1 MQLSLEPKAIEDVY
15 QTPLV
20 QQTAFWSRVKATLG
34 MKSRAFEFSVRNSD
48 IYTGVG
54 GWSRTNADVVVFAQ
68 QVNDEDWIAYMP
80 YGPEI
85 EPSEENQ
92 GVFLEELSEE
102 LRRFL
107 PKGCIALRYDLNW
120 QSHWVME
127 QDFDADGEWRGGPRK
142 VFQEMQLNFGTVNG
156 NLFKSLTNVL
166 PADTIVVDLAKSE
179 EDMLGAM
186 KAKTRY
192 NIGLSSRHGIE
203 VRELGFSDLP
213 VWYSL
218 YTETYHRNGLHVND
232 LRYFESVFSVW
243 MKHLDPNVTVKLLAA
258 FDGDE
263 PLAAMFLIV
272 SAHRATYLYGA
283 SSSRKRN
290 LMPTYALQFKA
301 MQIARAAGCTE
312 YDMFGVAP
320 TSDPSHPMHGLYKFK
335 TGFGGSMFHQL
346 GFWDYPLDEK
356 KYHAFAAHEMGM
368 AGYYA

>member
-15 QTPLV
+15 RTPLV

-120 QSHWVME
+120 QSHWVTE

-142 VFQEMQLNFGTVNG
+142 VFQEMQLNFGTANG

-166 PADTIVVDLAKSE
+166 
-179 EDMLGAM
+179 
-186 KAKTRY
+186 R
-192 NIGLSSRHGIE
+192 RHHRRGFGQ
-203 VRELGFSDLP
+203 VRRRHAG
-213 VWYSL
+213 
-218 YTETYHRNGLHVND
+218 
-232 LRYFESVFSVW
+232 
-243 MKHLDPNVTVKLLAA
+243 
-258 FDGDE
+258 GDE
-263 PLAAMFLIV
+263 GEDPLQ
-272 SAHRATYLYGA
+272 HRAVVATRDRGAGAGIFGSPRLVFALYGDV
-283 SSSRKRN
+283 SPQRPSR
-290 LMPTYALQFKA
+290 
-301 MQIARAAGCTE
+301 E
-312 YDMFGVAP
+312 
-320 TSDPSHPMHGLYKFK
+320 
-335 TGFGGSMFHQL
+335 
-346 GFWDYPLDEK
+346 
-356 KYHAFAAHEMGM
+356 
-368 AGYYA
+368 

>member
-1 MQLSLEPKAIEDVY
+1 
-15 QTPLV
+15 
-20 QQTAFWSRVKATLG
+20 
-34 MKSRAFEFSVRNSD
+34 
-48 IYTGVG
+48 
-54 GWSRTNADVVVFAQ
+54 
-68 QVNDEDWIAYMP
+68 MP

-107 PKGCIALRYDLNW
+107 SKGCIALRYDLNW
-120 QSHWVME
+120 QSHWVTE

-142 VFQEMQLNFGTVNG
+142 VFQEMQLNFGTANG

-179 EDMLGAM
+179 EDVMGAM

-232 LRYFESVFSVW
+232 LRYFESVF
-243 MKHLDPNVTVKLLAA
+243 
-258 FDGDE
+258 
-263 PLAAMFLIV
+263 
-272 SAHRATYLYGA
+272 
-283 SSSRKRN
+283 
-290 LMPTYALQFKA
+290 
-301 MQIARAAGCTE
+301 
-312 YDMFGVAP
+312 FGVDEARGSQCDGE
-320 TSDPSHPMHGLYKFK
+320 TSRRL
-335 TGFGGSMFHQL
+335 
-346 GFWDYPLDEK
+346 
-356 KYHAFAAHEMGM
+356 
-368 AGYYA
+368 

>member
-15 QTPLV
+15 RTPLV

-120 QSHWVME
+120 QSHWVTE

-142 VFQEMQLNFGTVNG
+142 VFQEMQLN
-156 NLFKSLTNVL
+156 
-166 PADTIVVDLAKSE
+166 
-179 EDMLGAM
+179 
-186 KAKTRY
+186 
-192 NIGLSSRHGIE
+192 
-203 VRELGFSDLP
+203 
-213 VWYSL
+213 
-218 YTETYHRNGLHVND
+218 
-232 LRYFESVFSVW
+232 LR
-243 MKHLDPNVTVKLLAA
+243 
-258 FDGDE
+258 
-263 PLAAMFLIV
+263 
-272 SAHRATYLYGA
+272 
-283 SSSRKRN
+283 
-290 LMPTYALQFKA
+290 
-301 MQIARAAGCTE
+301 
-312 YDMFGVAP
+312 
-320 TSDPSHPMHGLYKFK
+320 
-335 TGFGGSMFHQL
+335 
-346 GFWDYPLDEK
+346 K
-356 KYHAFAAHEMGM
+356 KQK
-368 AGYYA
+368 